1 MTSRPD
7 SLDGKVAL
15 VTGSTR
21 GIGRAI
27 ASAFLSAGAK
37 VWINGRDA
45 DAVEAAVADLRAT
58 HGDRVAGTA
67 FDLAD
72 PAAIR
77 AGFQAILKA
86 DGRLDVLV
94 NNAGLMQESLIEMAG
109 LKAIDDMLAVNL
121 RGVLLCAQLG
131 ARLIAKAGGGSIL
144 NIASMI
150 GRVGNPGQVV
160 YGATKAGVIGATLG
174 LSKELGPRRIRV
186 NAIAPGIIDTE
197 LLANL
202 EADKRVALLA
212 NVALGRIGTPDDV
225 AGLALF
231 LASDAASYIT
241 GQVIGVDGGWIV

>member
-1 MTSRPD
+1 MAWTPD
-7 SLDGKVAL
+7 TLAGRVAL

-27 ASAFLSAGAK
+27 AAAYLGAGAR
-37 VWINGRDA
+37 VWLNGRDPA
-45 DAVEAAVADLRAT
+45 AVEALTAELAAD
-58 HGDRVAGTA
+58 HGDRVQPLP
-67 FDLAD
+67 FDVAD

-77 AGFQAILKA
+77 AGFQAIMKA
-86 DGRLDVLV
+86 DGKLDVLV
-94 NNAGLMQESLIEMAG
+94 NNAGLLQESLIEMAG

-121 RGVLLCAQLG
+121 RGVILCSQLG
-131 ARLIAKAGGGSIL
+131 ARLIAKAGGGGII

-160 YGATKAGVIGATLG
+160 YGATKAGVIGITLG
-174 LSKELGPRRIRV
+174 LAKELGSRRIRV

-202 EADKRVALLA
+202 SPEKRAQLLG
-212 NVALGRIGTPDDV
+212 NVPLGRVGEPADV
-225 AGLALF
+225 ANLALF
-231 LASDAASYIT
+231 LASDAAAYIT